1 MPSEQRVLPP
11 GKIGARVPSGGVGS
25 LRAAAAATEPV
36 KPKRSRKRLILV
48 VAAVLV
54 MLAGGV
60 AYYVVL
66 GPGAAPEAGTAVVA
80 KPAPK
85 PGAVLTVAPVSINLS
100 DGHYLRL
107 GLGLQ
112 LTTDVVKPPDPARA
126 LDVAIALFSG
136 HTVAE
141 VSDPTTRAALKT
153 QLAGELSKA
162 YDGEVMD
169 VYLTNFVTQ

>member
-1 MPSEQRVLPP
+1 MPNEQRVLST
-11 GKIGARVPSGGVGS
+11 GKIGAHNPSAGLG
-25 LRAAAAATEPV
+25 PV
-36 KPKRSRKRLILV
+36 KAASAEPDRPRRSRKRLFLV
-48 VAAVLV
+48 VGALLVL
-54 MLAGGV
+54 LLGGA
-60 AYYVVL
+60 AYYVLL
-66 GPGAAPEAGTAVVA
+66 GPGAAGKVSGGVVA

-107 GLGLQ
+107 GLALQ
-112 LTTDVVKPPDPARA
+112 LTTDVVKPPDPAKA
-126 LDVAIALFSG
+126 LDAAIALFSG

-141 VSDPTTRAALKT
+141 ISDPTTRAAMKT
-153 QLAGELSKA
+153 QLATELSKV

>member
-1 MPSEQRVLPP
+1 MPTEQRVLPA
-11 GKIGARVPSGGVGS
+11 GKIGPRVPSVGVGS
-25 LRAAAAATEPV
+25 IKAAAAEP
-36 KPKRSRKRLILV
+36 KAPKRSRKRLLLV

-54 MLAGGV
+54 LLLGGP
-60 AYYVVL
+60 AYYVLL
-66 GPGAAPEAGTAVVA
+66 GPGAAGKVSSAPVVT
-80 KPAPK
+80 PAPK
-85 PGAVLTVAPVSINLS
+85 PGTVLTVAPISINLS

-112 LTTDVVKPPDPARA
+112 LTADVVKPPDPAKA
-126 LDVAIALFSG
+126 LDAAIALFSG

-141 VSDPTTRAALKT
+141 ISDPATRGALKT
-153 QLAGELSKA
+153 QLAAALAKA